1 MTCAHHWRIPAARGL
16 REDVATCRLC
26 GATKTMAISWPYD
39 WPEAGHERQ
48 KTRAPIAVPTRAT
61 WVRAKEKGER

>member
-1 MTCAHHWRIPAARGL
+1 MAKDG
-16 REDVATCRLC
+16 ATCKLC
-26 GATKTMAISWPYD
+26 GATKTVPISWPRD